1 MSLKNS
7 KRILLTTLLS
17 AMFAGTLCSCG
28 TDGLNGDWKK
38 EKSPTPE
45 AASINIEAETQAVTE
60 STTTKISESTTA
72 AATEATTEAAS
83 VDSKTDENKSVET
96 TPDEKKS
103 AGSESAEDKSSDSMT
118 GTDYSVCSNFDE
130 ETVESFA
137 AAVQLAVANEEWAD
151 LAELIEYPIT
161 IDDIEYNDTES
172 FLKAVDGFGVSHEF
186 KEAILETDTRKLF
199 ARDIGIMM
207 GNGEIWI
214 NDRQDGS
221 NLGITSLNFFFSQHD
236 KQ

>member
-72 AATEATTEAAS
+72 AATEVTTEKA
-83 VDSKTDENKSVET
+83 TE
-96 TPDEKKS
+96 

-186 KEAILETDTRKLF
+186 KEAILETDTRELF

-221 NLGITSLNFFFSQHD
+221 NLGISSLNFFFSQHD

>member
-28 TDGLNGDWKK
+28 TDSLNGDWKK

-60 STTTKISESTTA
+60 STTTKISEGTTA
-72 AATEATTEAAS
+72 AATEAATEKA
-83 VDSKTDENKSVET
+83 TE
-96 TPDEKKS
+96 

-130 ETVESFA
+130 EAVESFA

-186 KEAILETDTRKLF
+186 KEAILETDTRELF

>member
-28 TDGLNGDWKK
+28 TDSLNGDWKK

-60 STTTKISESTTA
+60 STTTKISEGTTA
-72 AATEATTEAAS
+72 AATEATTEASS

-96 TPDEKKS
+96 TPDEEKS

-186 KEAILETDTRKLF
+186 KEAILETDTRELF

>member
-28 TDGLNGDWKK
+28 TDSLNGDWKK

-60 STTTKISESTTA
+60 STTTKISEGTTA
-72 AATEATTEAAS
+72 AATEVTTEKA
-83 VDSKTDENKSVET
+83 TE
-96 TPDEKKS
+96 

-186 KEAILETDTRKLF
+186 KEAILETDTRELF

>member
-72 AATEATTEAAS
+72 AATEG
-83 VDSKTDENKSVET
+83 KSS
-96 TPDEKKS
+96 D
-103 AGSESAEDKSSDSMT
+103 ADSAEDKSSDSMT

-186 KEAILETDTRKLF
+186 KEAILETDTRELF

>member
-7 KRILLTTLLS
+7 KRIVLTTLLS

-38 EKSPTPE
+38 EKAPTPE

-72 AATEATTEAAS
+72 AATEVTTEKA
-83 VDSKTDENKSVET
+83 TE
-96 TPDEKKS
+96 

-186 KEAILETDTRKLF
+186 IRRNESKKGRKSFSVDTVWKISIPLNVNPGLLFEINTD
-199 ARDIGIMM
+199 
-207 GNGEIWI
+207 N
-214 NDRQDGS
+214 S
-221 NLGITSLNFFFSQHD
+221 N
-236 KQ
+236 

>member
-38 EKSPTPE
+38 EKAPTPE

-60 STTTKISESTTA
+60 STTTKISEGTTA
-72 AATEATTEAAS
+72 AATEAATEKA
-83 VDSKTDENKSVET
+83 TE
-96 TPDEKKS
+96 

-186 KEAILETDTRKLF
+186 KEAILETDTRELF

>member
-7 KRILLTTLLS
+7 KRILLTTFLS

-28 TDGLNGDWKK
+28 TDGLNSDWKK

-60 STTTKISESTTA
+60 STTTKISEG
-72 AATEATTEAAS
+72 TTEAA
-83 VDSKTDENKSVET
+83 T
-96 TPDEKKS
+96 EKATE

-130 ETVESFA
+130 EAVESFA

-186 KEAILETDTRKLF
+186 KEAILETDTRELF

>member
-45 AASINIEAETQAVTE
+45 SASINIEAETQAVTE
-60 STTTKISESTTA
+60 STTAKLSEGTTV
-72 AATEATTEAAS
+72 AATEVTTEAA
-83 VDSKTDENKSVET
+83 E
-96 TPDEKKS
+96 

-186 KEAILETDTRKLF
+186 KEAILETDTRELF

>member
-28 TDGLNGDWKK
+28 TDGLNSDWKK

-60 STTTKISESTTA
+60 STTTKISEGTTV
-72 AATEATTEAAS
+72 AATEAATEA
-83 VDSKTDENKSVET
+83 
-96 TPDEKKS
+96 
-103 AGSESAEDKSSDSMT
+103 DSMT

-172 FLKAVDGFGVSHEF
+172 FLKAVDGFGVAHEF
-186 KEAILETDTRKLF
+186 KEAILETDTRELF
-199 ARDIGIMM
+199 ARDIGIRM

>member
-72 AATEATTEAAS
+72 AATEG
-83 VDSKTDENKSVET
+83 KSS
-96 TPDEKKS
+96 D
-103 AGSESAEDKSSDSMT
+103 ADSAEDNSSDSMT

-172 FLKAVDGFGVSHEF
+172 FLKAVDGFGVAHEF
-186 KEAILETDTRKLF
+186 KKAILETDTRELF

>member
-72 AATEATTEAAS
+72 AATEG
-83 VDSKTDENKSVET
+83 KSS
-96 TPDEKKS
+96 D
-103 AGSESAEDKSSDSMT
+103 ADSAEDNSSDSMT

-186 KEAILETDTRKLF
+186 KEAILETDTRELF

>member
-28 TDGLNGDWKK
+28 TDGLNGDWQK

-60 STTTKISESTTA
+60 STTTKISEGTTA
-72 AATEATTEAAS
+72 AATEATTEKA
-83 VDSKTDENKSVET
+83 TE
-96 TPDEKKS
+96 
-103 AGSESAEDKSSDSMT
+103 AGSSDSMT

-186 KEAILETDTRKLF
+186 KEAILETDTRELF

>member
-72 AATEATTEAAS
+72 AATEG
-83 VDSKTDENKSVET
+83 KSS
-96 TPDEKKS
+96 D
-103 AGSESAEDKSSDSMT
+103 ADSAEDNSSDSMT

-172 FLKAVDGFGVSHEF
+172 FLKAVDGFGVAHEF
-186 KEAILETDTRKLF
+186 KEAILETDTRELF

-221 NLGITSLNFFFSQHD
+221 NLGITSLNFFFVSVKPYATH
-236 KQ
+236 

>member
-45 AASINIEAETQAVTE
+45 TASINIEAETQAVTE
-60 STTTKISESTTA
+60 STTTKISEGTTA
-72 AATEATTEAAS
+72 AATEAATEKA
-83 VDSKTDENKSVET
+83 TE
-96 TPDEKKS
+96 

-130 ETVESFA
+130 EAVESFA

-186 KEAILETDTRKLF
+186 KEAILETDTRELF

>member
-28 TDGLNGDWKK
+28 TDSLNGDWKK

-60 STTTKISESTTA
+60 STTTKISEGTTA
-72 AATEATTEAAS
+72 ASTEAA
-83 VDSKTDENKSVET
+83 T
-96 TPDEKKS
+96 EKATE

-151 LAELIEYPIT
+151 LAEIIEYPIT

-186 KEAILETDTRKLF
+186 KEAILETDTRELF

>member
-60 STTTKISESTTA
+60 STTTKISEGTTA
-72 AATEATTEAAS
+72 AATEAATEKA
-83 VDSKTDENKSVET
+83 TE
-96 TPDEKKS
+96 

-172 FLKAVDGFGVSHEF
+172 FLKAVDGFGVAHEF
-186 KEAILETDTRKLF
+186 KEAILETDTRELF

>member
-60 STTTKISESTTA
+60 STTTKISEGTTV
-72 AATEATTEAAS
+72 AATEAATEA
-83 VDSKTDENKSVET
+83 
-96 TPDEKKS
+96 
-103 AGSESAEDKSSDSMT
+103 DSMT

-172 FLKAVDGFGVSHEF
+172 FLKAVDGFGVAHEF
-186 KEAILETDTRKLF
+186 KEAILETDTRELF

>member
-1 MSLKNS
+1 MSLKSS

-60 STTTKISESTTA
+60 STTTKISEGTTA
-72 AATEATTEAAS
+72 AATEAATEKA
-83 VDSKTDENKSVET
+83 TE
-96 TPDEKKS
+96 

-172 FLKAVDGFGVSHEF
+172 FLKAVDGFGVPHEF
-186 KEAILETDTRKLF
+186 KEAILETDTRELF

>member
-45 AASINIEAETQAVTE
+45 AASINIEAETEAVTE
-60 STTTKISESTTA
+60 STTTKISEGTTA
-72 AATEATTEAAS
+72 AATEAATEKA
-83 VDSKTDENKSVET
+83 TE
-96 TPDEKKS
+96 

-186 KEAILETDTRKLF
+186 KEAILETDTRELF

>member
-17 AMFAGTLCSCG
+17 VMFAGTLCSCG
-28 TDGLNGDWKK
+28 TDSLNGDWKK

-72 AATEATTEAAS
+72 AATEAATEKA
-83 VDSKTDENKSVET
+83 TE
-96 TPDEKKS
+96 

-172 FLKAVDGFGVSHEF
+172 FLKAIDGFGVSHEF
-186 KEAILETDTRKLF
+186 KEAILETDTRELF

>member
-72 AATEATTEAAS
+72 AATEG
-83 VDSKTDENKSVET
+83 KSS
-96 TPDEKKS
+96 D
-103 AGSESAEDKSSDSMT
+103 ADSAEDNSSDSMT

-172 FLKAVDGFGVSHEF
+172 FLKAVDGFGVAHEF
-186 KEAILETDTRKLF
+186 KEAILETDTRELF

>member
-1 MSLKNS
+1 MSLKSS
-7 KRILLTTLLS
+7 KRILLTTFLS

-60 STTTKISESTTA
+60 STTTKISEGTTA
-72 AATEATTEAAS
+72 AATEAATEKA
-83 VDSKTDENKSVET
+83 TE
-96 TPDEKKS
+96 

-186 KEAILETDTRKLF
+186 KEAILETDTRELF

>member
-7 KRILLTTLLS
+7 KRILLITLLS

-60 STTTKISESTTA
+60 STTTKISEGTTA
-72 AATEATTEAAS
+72 AATEAATEKA
-83 VDSKTDENKSVET
+83 TE
-96 TPDEKKS
+96 

-186 KEAILETDTRKLF
+186 KEAILETDTRELF

>member
-60 STTTKISESTTA
+60 STTTKISEGTTA
-72 AATEATTEAAS
+72 AATEATTE
-83 VDSKTDENKSVET
+83 KTTE
-96 TPDEKKS
+96 

-186 KEAILETDTRKLF
+186 KEAILETDTRELF

>member
-38 EKSPTPE
+38 EKAPTPE

-60 STTTKISESTTA
+60 STTTKISEGTTA
-72 AATEATTEAAS
+72 AATEAATEKA
-83 VDSKTDENKSVET
+83 TE
-96 TPDEKKS
+96 
-103 AGSESAEDKSSDSMT
+103 AGSESADDKSSDSMT

-186 KEAILETDTRKLF
+186 KEAILETDTRELF

>member
-72 AATEATTEAAS
+72 AATEAATEKA
-83 VDSKTDENKSVET
+83 TE
-96 TPDEKKS
+96 

-172 FLKAVDGFGVSHEF
+172 FLKAVDGFGVAHEF
-186 KEAILETDTRKLF
+186 KEAILETDTRELF

>member
-28 TDGLNGDWKK
+28 TDSLNGDWKK

-60 STTTKISESTTA
+60 STTTKISEGTTA
-72 AATEATTEAAS
+72 ASTEVTTEKATE
-83 VDSKTDENKSVET
+83 
-96 TPDEKKS
+96 

-137 AAVQLAVANEEWAD
+137 AAVQFAVANEEWAD

-186 KEAILETDTRKLF
+186 KEAILETDTRELF

>member
-60 STTTKISESTTA
+60 STTTKISEGTTA
-72 AATEATTEAAS
+72 AATEAATEKA
-83 VDSKTDENKSVET
+83 TE
-96 TPDEKKS
+96 

-130 ETVESFA
+130 EAVESFA

-186 KEAILETDTRKLF
+186 KEAILETDTRELF

>member
-38 EKSPTPE
+38 EKAPTPE

-72 AATEATTEAAS
+72 AATEAATEKA
-83 VDSKTDENKSVET
+83 TE
-96 TPDEKKS
+96 

-186 KEAILETDTRKLF
+186 KEAILETDTRELF

>member
-1 MSLKNS
+1 MSLKNP

-60 STTTKISESTTA
+60 STTTKISEGTTA
-72 AATEATTEAAS
+72 IATEATTEAGS

-96 TPDEKKS
+96 TTDEEKS

-172 FLKAVDGFGVSHEF
+172 FLKAVDGFGVAHEF
-186 KEAILETDTRKLF
+186 KEAILETDTRELF

-207 GNGEIWI
+207 GDGEIWI

>member
-1 MSLKNS
+1 MSLKSS
-7 KRILLTTLLS
+7 KRILLTTFLS

-38 EKSPTPE
+38 EKAPTPE

-60 STTTKISESTTA
+60 STTTKISEGTTA
-72 AATEATTEAAS
+72 AATEAATEKA
-83 VDSKTDENKSVET
+83 TE
-96 TPDEKKS
+96 

-186 KEAILETDTRKLF
+186 KEAILETDTRELF

>member
-60 STTTKISESTTA
+60 STTTKISEGTTA
-72 AATEATTEAAS
+72 AATEG
-83 VDSKTDENKSVET
+83 KSS
-96 TPDEKKS
+96 D
-103 AGSESAEDKSSDSMT
+103 ADSAEDNSSDSMT

-172 FLKAVDGFGVSHEF
+172 FLKAVDGFGVAHEF
-186 KEAILETDTRKLF
+186 KEAILETDTRELF

>member
-45 AASINIEAETQAVTE
+45 AATINIEAETQAVTE
-60 STTTKISESTTA
+60 STTTKISEGTTA
-72 AATEATTEAAS
+72 AATEKATE
-83 VDSKTDENKSVET
+83 
-96 TPDEKKS
+96 
-103 AGSESAEDKSSDSMT
+103 AGSESTEDKSSDSMT

-172 FLKAVDGFGVSHEF
+172 FLKAVDGFGVAHEF
-186 KEAILETDTRKLF
+186 KEAILETDTRELF

>member
-28 TDGLNGDWKK
+28 TDSLNGDWKK

-60 STTTKISESTTA
+60 STTTKISEGTTA
-72 AATEATTEAAS
+72 ASTEVTTEKATE
-83 VDSKTDENKSVET
+83 V
-96 TPDEKKS
+96 
-103 AGSESAEDKSSDSMT
+103 GSESAEDKSSDSMT

-130 ETVESFA
+130 EAVESFA

-186 KEAILETDTRKLF
+186 KEAILETDTRELF

>member
-28 TDGLNGDWKK
+28 TDGLNSDWKK

-60 STTTKISESTTA
+60 STTTKISEGTTV
-72 AATEATTEAAS
+72 AATEAATEA
-83 VDSKTDENKSVET
+83 
-96 TPDEKKS
+96 
-103 AGSESAEDKSSDSMT
+103 DSMT

-172 FLKAVDGFGVSHEF
+172 FLKAVDGFGVAHEF
-186 KEAILETDTRKLF
+186 KEAILETDTRELF

>member
-17 AMFAGTLCSCG
+17 AMFVGTLCSCG

-60 STTTKISESTTA
+60 STTTKISEGTTA
-72 AATEATTEAAS
+72 AATEAATEKA
-83 VDSKTDENKSVET
+83 TE
-96 TPDEKKS
+96 

-186 KEAILETDTRKLF
+186 KEAILETDTRELF

>member
-28 TDGLNGDWKK
+28 TDGLNSDWKK
-38 EKSPTPE
+38 EKAPTPE

-60 STTTKISESTTA
+60 STTTKISEGTTA
-72 AATEATTEAAS
+72 AATEG
-83 VDSKTDENKSVET
+83 KSS
-96 TPDEKKS
+96 D
-103 AGSESAEDKSSDSMT
+103 ADSAEDKSSDSMT

-186 KEAILETDTRKLF
+186 KEAILETDTRELF

>member
-7 KRILLTTLLS
+7 KRILLTTFLS

-38 EKSPTPE
+38 EKAPTPE
-45 AASINIEAETQAVTE
+45 AATINIEAETQAVTE

-72 AATEATTEAAS
+72 AATEATTEAGS

-96 TPDEKKS
+96 TPNEEKS

-186 KEAILETDTRKLF
+186 KEAILETDTRELF

>member
-28 TDGLNGDWKK
+28 TDSLNGDWKK
-38 EKSPTPE
+38 EKAPTPE

-60 STTTKISESTTA
+60 STTTKISEGTTA
-72 AATEATTEAAS
+72 AATEAATEKA
-83 VDSKTDENKSVET
+83 TE
-96 TPDEKKS
+96 

-186 KEAILETDTRKLF
+186 KEAILETDTRELF